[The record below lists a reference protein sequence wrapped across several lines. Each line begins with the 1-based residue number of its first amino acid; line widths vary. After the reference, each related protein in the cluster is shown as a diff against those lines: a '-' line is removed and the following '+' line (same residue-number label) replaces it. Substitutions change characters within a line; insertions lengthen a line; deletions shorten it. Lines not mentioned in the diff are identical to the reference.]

1 VGISV
6 GDYFDWFNRC
16 RRLTL
21 DMGGIVWTLSA
32 FITTRFFQFP
42 MRIEDK
48 DSSGILQ
55 AFGARWILLR
65 HQPHGLSKY
74 WASPSSLRQPLLD
87 YSDHNL

>member
-1 VGISV
+1 
-6 GDYFDWFNRC
+6 
-16 RRLTL
+16 
-21 DMGGIVWTLSA
+21 
-32 FITTRFFQFP
+32 

-87 YSDHNL
+87 YSDHNLQHVGEPVGAYTDRCETPWSYLLQCSAKGSYSQSHF